1 MHLPKDKFRPVRDTF
16 ESRTDVEAI
25 AHKIAVAL
33 DDDIVQMNPDAEL
46 DTPVRRD
53 IYISHS
59 NLALDLAQRTAST
72 ALPNSIRLPSP
83 VVLMRRPPL
92 R

>member
-1 MHLPKDKFRPVRDTF
+1 LV
-16 ESRTDVEAI
+16 
-25 AHKIAVAL
+25 
-33 DDDIVQMNPDAEL
+33 NPDAEL

-59 NLALDLAQRTAST
+59 NLALHLAQRTAST
-72 ALPNSIRLPSP
+72 TLPNSIRLPSP

-92 R
+92 AAMTINHLLLERPEP

>member
-16 ESRTDVEAI
+16 ESRTDVDAI

-53 IYISHS
+53 
-59 NLALDLAQRTAST
+59 LALDLAQRTAST